1 MASAL
6 LDNATLTA
14 VQRIT
19 GQVPTRSYDSVDVDL
34 VAFENYIQ
42 ARLFYDD
49 VVLIDDYLPQHSESR
64 HTAFPQLAYISPEQF
79 KLRELSAEADA
90 ASNVIHPRI
99 QGGDFANPEFKAL
112 FQLLQAHMVCT
123 WDVSSSI
130 YHLNLKVLAARNTQ
144 DFNKYGSVATAIFNE
159 LSDASR
165 TGRHINN
172 DVELVDRYGKP
183 IGKGYIVPEA
193 RWGSGE
199 SGPPSGAI
207 QAFTASLVWVAN
219 RAMYYTLVAAHLK
232 ADVFLYPIRQAYQ
245 QHYLAQNFKYDAN
258 FPKRLISHF
267 SATLSR
273 DVAEVH
279 NGGALAV
286 GAIDLP
292 VFSAWLANSCG
303 DPVAALHAL
312 EDIRLQ
318 GEFVEAREQVSELRE
333 IYNDGSIADANKK
346 ISKMTARINKVSAA
360 MREKY
365 SIKTQQGVPLT
376 RLVTIYNA
384 FATLKGLPPLPKIDY
399 SVKIPQ
405 FLLDMKR
412 EVGFSAVYR
421 NVMNDLATFGA
432 LGEIR
437 DVLGR
442 RVQLEENAIAYSPKA
457 EDPRY
462 RHAHSDFKSPM

>member
-1 MASAL
+1 MTTAL

-14 VQRIT
+14 VQRIA
-19 GQVPTRSYDSVDVDL
+19 GQAPSRSLDSVDVDL

-49 VVLIDDYLPQHSESR
+49 IAVIDDYLPHHREAR
-64 HTAFPQLAYISPEQF
+64 RAAFPHLAYVVPEDF
-79 KLRELSAEADA
+79 KLNELSAVADA
-90 ASNVIHPRI
+90 ASDAIQPKI

-112 FQLLQAHMVCT
+112 FQLLQTHMVCT
-123 WDVSSSI
+123 WDISSSI
-130 YHLNLKVLAARNTQ
+130 YHLNLKVLAGRGTQ
-144 DFNKYGSVATAIFNE
+144 DFDKYGAVATAMFHE

-165 TGRHINN
+165 SGRHIKN
-172 DVELVDRYGKP
+172 DVELVDRYGKR
-183 IGKGYIVPEA
+183 IGDGYSVPDA
-193 RWGSGE
+193 KWGSGE
-199 SGPPSGAI
+199 SGAPSGAI

-232 ADVFLYPIRQAYQ
+232 ADAFLYPIRQAYQ
-245 QHYLAQNFKYDAN
+245 QHYLAQNFKYDAD
-258 FPKRLISHF
+258 FPKRLVSQF
-267 SATLSR
+267 STTLSR

-279 NGGALAV
+279 NGGALAI

-292 VFSAWLANSCG
+292 VFSAWLANACG

-318 GEFVEAREQVSELRE
+318 REFVEARAQVSELRE
-333 IYNDGSIADANKK
+333 VYNDGSILDANKK
-346 ISKMTARINKVSAA
+346 IGKMTANISKVSAA

-376 RLVTIYNA
+376 RLVTVYNA
-384 FATLKGLPPLPKIDY
+384 FAILKGLPTLPKIDL

-405 FLLDMKR
+405 FLRDMKR

-421 NVMNDLATFGA
+421 NIMNDLATFGA
-432 LGEIR
+432 LGQVR

-442 RVQLEENAIAYSPKA
+442 RVELEENAVAYTPKA

-462 RHAHSDFKSPM
+462 RHAHSQFKSPM